1 MRASQFLISTKK
13 ESPADAEIISHKLM
27 LRAGIIRKLASG
39 LYTWLPMGLIVL
51 RKLEAII
58 REEMNKLGA
67 QEILMP
73 IMQPARLWEESDRW
87 GRYGPEL
94 LRVQDRHERPFCLG
108 PTHEE
113 VVTDLIRNEVHSY
126 KQLPLVLY
134 QIQTKFRDE
143 IRPRFG
149 VMRSREFIMKDAYS
163 FHISEKNLSQTYQLM
178 YEGYTNI
185 LKRIGLDFRAVV
197 ADTGSIGGSISHE
210 FHVLAESGEDSIA
223 FSNRSE
229 FAANVETTEAV
240 TIHPSIANKKEEL
253 QEIKTK
259 GLSSVEEIS
268 KFLNVDKS
276 NIIKTLIVLGLPKEE
291 SPEDESE
298 EVHTPLVALAL
309 RGDHELNV
317 VKVEKINGV
326 MSPLTFAS
334 KDIIKAQL
342 GCDIGSLGPLG
353 LDIPIIV
360 DRSAN
365 QLTSFVCGANKNG
378 LHLTGVNWTRDCNAI
393 NVEDIRNV
401 TQGDPSPDGKGFL
414 DIKRGIEVGH
424 IFQLGT
430 KYSEAMGCNVLSEE
444 GTQQSILMGCY
455 GIGVSRIVAAA
466 IEQNNDGNGIL
477 WPKAITPFQIALIPV
492 NIHKSEKVKDHCEKI
507 YTKLLDIGFD
517 VLFMD
522 QEKARLG
529 GMLADIELIGLP
541 HRLVLGEK
549 GIEKGMI
556 EYRNRSE
563 SENQNIPL
571 SGLYEFLIKN
581 IDC

>member
-27 LRAGIIRKLASG
+27 LRAGMIRKLASG

-58 REEMNKLGA
+58 REEMNELGA
-67 QEILMP
+67 QEVLMP

-94 LRVQDRHERPFCLG
+94 MRVRDRHERPFCLG

-149 VMRSREFIMKDAYS
+149 VMRSREFVMKDAYS

-223 FSNRSE
+223 FSNRSD
-229 FAANVETTEAV
+229 FAANVEMTEAV
-240 TIHPSIANKKEEL
+240 TIHPSIVMKEEEL
-253 QEIKTK
+253 KEIKTK

-268 KFLNVDKS
+268 KFLNVDRS
-276 NIIKTLIVLGLPKEE
+276 NIIKTLIVLGQPKEE

-334 KDIIKAQL
+334 KDVIKAQL

-353 LDIPIIV
+353 LDIPVIV

-365 QLTSFVCGANKNG
+365 QLTSFVCGANKSG
-378 LHLTGVNWTRDCNAI
+378 LHLTGANWTRDCNAI
-393 NVEDIRNV
+393 DVEDIRNV
-401 TQGDPSPDGKGFL
+401 TQGDPSPDGRGFL

-430 KYSEAMGCNVLSEE
+430 KYSEAMDCNVLSEE

-466 IEQNNDGNGIL
+466 IEQNNDVNGIL

-549 GIEKGMI
+549 GIEKGTI

-571 SGLYEFLIKN
+571 SELYEFLIKN